1 MKKYSILLISLMLLS
16 GCQKETFISN
26 LDTINNILYN
36 FKEELY
42 KIEEYEY
49 SSISKL
55 NNKEFIEDIVFSEDE
70 KFFYSNSGLNDE
82 NNGVYYFVDGDYYYE
97 LNENDLEGKK
107 YKVNSGGITKWLETY
122 ELGRSILD
130 VLYSSE
136 ITLLESLKSIYEVHD
151 NIEGIEV
158 NATSRDSI
166 TFSADNYVSK
176 EGTYSFKVVIKDY
189 LLTCLEY
196 SLNSD
201 EISVNINYEAKVT
214 LPDVNEYTFKNPLEI
229 D

>member
-82 NNGVYYFVDGDYYYE
+82 NNGVYYFVNGDYYYE

-122 ELGRSILD
+122 ERGRSILD